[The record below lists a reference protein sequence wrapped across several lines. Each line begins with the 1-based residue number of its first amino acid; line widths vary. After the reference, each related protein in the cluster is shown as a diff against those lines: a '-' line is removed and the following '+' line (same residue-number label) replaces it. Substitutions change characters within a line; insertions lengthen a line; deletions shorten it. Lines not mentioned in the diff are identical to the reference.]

1 MRLSSANAPTGVYGE
16 IMEPLMKF
24 DSSRAWSQ
32 ASQAVS
38 ANREVVLAL
47 AGVFFLLPQL
57 MFSIFF
63 PPPETGAGMNE
74 TQMMTMLRT
83 YYLSVAPVLIPM
95 ALFQALGSLSLLCLL
110 DSDRRPT
117 VGGAIRDGLKGV
129 VPYLLAQILTGMALA
144 LIALVVAGLLGVVG
158 GVVGGVIGLA
168 IVLLFAI
175 VVGVRLS
182 VAAPVIAVENV
193 FNPVAALVRSWKL
206 TKGNTARLL
215 GFYALLAAAMIVLLI
230 FGNVL
235 TIPITLL
242 APTEVARFVAAAVEA
257 VLATVMAVYFVAV
270 IAQVHRQLAGP
281 SAEAQADLF
290 G

>member
-1 MRLSSANAPTGVYGE
+1 
-16 IMEPLMKF
+16 MKF
-24 DSSRAWSQ
+24 DSSRAWTQ

-57 MFSIFF
+57 VFSIFF
-63 PPPETGAGMNE
+63 PPPETGAGMSE
-74 TQMMTMLRT
+74 AQMMTALKG
-83 YYLSVAPVLIPM
+83 YYVSIAPVLIPM

-117 VGGAIRDGLKGV
+117 VGGAIRAGLKGV
-129 VPYLLAQILTGMALA
+129 VPYILAQMLTGMALA
-144 LIALVVAGLLGVVG
+144 VIAMAVAGVLGMVG

-168 IVLLFAI
+168 LVLVLAI
-175 VVGVRLS
+175 FVGVRLS
-182 VAAPVIAVENV
+182 IAAPVIAVEHV

-206 TKGNTARLL
+206 TRGNTARLL
-215 GFYALLAAAMIVLLI
+215 GFYALLVIAMVVLLI

-235 TIPITLL
+235 TMPIALL
-242 APTEVARFVAAAVEA
+242 APGEVARFVAAAVEA
-257 VLATVMAVYFVAV
+257 VLATVMALYFVAV

-281 SAEAQADLF
+281 SAETQADLF